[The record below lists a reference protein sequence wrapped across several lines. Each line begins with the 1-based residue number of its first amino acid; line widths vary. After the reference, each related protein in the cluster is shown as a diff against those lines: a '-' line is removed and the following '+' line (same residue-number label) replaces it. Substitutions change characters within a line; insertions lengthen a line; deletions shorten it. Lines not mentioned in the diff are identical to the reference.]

1 MSMDPFLIHYFELQ
15 GVFFN
20 WTYPEFEV
28 LAGKKKGLKK
38 TSESHTGPLLIKH
51 RKNCECCP
59 GHYLFTN
66 VYLVSTSVY

>member
-28 LAGKKKGLKK
+28 MAGKKKILKK
-38 TSESHTGPLLIKH
+38 RQSPKLAP
-51 RKNCECCP
+51 R
-59 GHYLFTN
+59 
-66 VYLVSTSVY
+66 